1 MPLVLNY
8 LNRPPPNAITATLN
22 SIIIPHTNCLTALL
36 VEEKSIYGDQM
47 KTTAKRSYDVNPDK
61 IFQILS
67 NILSKSHDVKR
78 IDSEIRIMEISSGV
92 SLFSFGETFEII
104 VASQDAG
111 SVVSVK
117 TKSKVKWNVTS
128 NVKDK
133 AEQIFELLD
142 KNLN

>member
-1 MPLVLNY
+1 M
-8 LNRPPPNAITATLN
+8 
-22 SIIIPHTNCLTALL
+22 TALL